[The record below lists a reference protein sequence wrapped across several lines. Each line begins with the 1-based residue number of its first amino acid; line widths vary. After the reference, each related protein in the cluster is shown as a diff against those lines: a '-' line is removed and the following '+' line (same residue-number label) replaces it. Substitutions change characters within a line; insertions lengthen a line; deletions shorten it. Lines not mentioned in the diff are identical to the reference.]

1 MALSSPGGNKR
12 DRKGGNKI
20 IASGVFC
27 ETWLSHIHSYL
38 QFLSLSLLLP
48 SLLHFHLFLS
58 FSFCSLI
65 PSAPFF
71 QIDSEPTIKI
81 SFVYRKLLFLIQCL
95 KRVRVF
101 LLSMTPLFSTKSS
114 SQQQF
119 PSFFTQ
125 SRFVFLIFFQKTFE
139 NSQALVGA
147 NLNHLI
153 SSLSVSLEETLVHV
167 CQTDLPIG
175 RLEHAG
181 AQLAI
186 NEESICWGRIKLE

>member
-12 DRKGGNKI
+12 GRTGGDKI

-38 QFLSLSLLLP
+38 QFLSLSLFSFPLSSTLI
-48 SLLHFHLFLS
+48 FHLFLS
-58 FSFCSLI
+58 FSFCSLV

-71 QIDSEPTIKI
+71 QIDSQQTIKM
-81 SFVYRKLLFLIQCL
+81 SFVYRKLLFLLQCL

-101 LLSMTPLFSTKSS
+101 LLSTTPLFSTKSS
-114 SQQQF
+114 PSQQWF

-139 NSQALVGA
+139 NSQALAGA

-153 SSLSVSLEETLVHV
+153 GSLCV
-167 CQTDLPIG
+167 
-175 RLEHAG
+175 RLEKPQSMSVKQTSPG
-181 AQLAI
+181 VPL
-186 NEESICWGRIKLE
+186 ICSMACNQ